1 MLYII
6 RDAGTPEYTSLLEV
20 ATLRV
25 TANARNTLYNKR
37 RWYSRI
43 HEFVRS
49 SWLILQGNTNT

>member
-6 RDAGTPEYTSLLEV
+6 RDAGTREYTSLLEV

-49 SWLILQGNTNT
+49 S